1 LALALTGGGFF
12 LGVTLADDIK
22 RSNCV
27 KVCFSDRAFIDLG
40 RIAARQDRSVPDLIH
55 VLVRRHL
62 YGHLALAL
70 AVEEG
75 PEQANDGQ

>member
-1 LALALTGGGFF
+1 MAAL
-12 LGVTLADDIK
+12 VADDIK

-40 RIAARQDRSVPDLIH
+40 RLAARLDRSVPDLVH
-55 VLVRRHL
+55 VLIRRHM
-62 YGHLALAL
+62 YGHLASAL